1 MPYVYNPITGKN
13 DLWQPEPVKEQ
24 FGQIGQNIRNFST
37 GPMGDA
43 PRQTKTIKEQF
54 GQIGQNIRNFSTGG
68 APSSSAS
75 VAMLGT
81 GATPPSA
88 TQLAGYSRA
97 TPNYLSG
104 LSQTEMPP
112 EGVDA
117 GAPTAQPSTDWTQLF
132 AQFRQSGLDAAE
144 ATRLAQQTAA
154 QNTYEAQMR
163 SAQTAARENQM
174 AVRQAREQIAE
185 QSFEQQRALT
195 QGAQSRG
202 LGGSGIEQLART
214 QQRMGTGRNIN
225 QLAQQEMLG
234 NEKLMNYVSEVET
247 KKGEK
252 LAEAD
257 AQYYNNLFKLAGN
270 DLENM
275 KFLDSV
281 AYRDKV
287 FDWQKENAKEI
298 TDNNNL
304 NTKLDLVGILENPN
318 LSDAGKKSTIA
329 MMLEG
334 NKITQQEAND
344 FADQY
349 LGAAAGDKIIKGKFD
364 WSTAIAVGAL
374 VAVGIAAV
382 VAFPPLIA
390 ATPFLGAATVAGG
403 TALGA
408 TKLAAAGALVKIGAG
423 AATAGLAGGTAAG
436 VTAGGISGL
445 ARVLGG
451 KVSYRLSD
459 GTEWN
464 GTRADAIDK
473 NNPESL
479 VVREFGNRQAFKD
492 MQFALEGTEVKIV
505 YKGVSYDRFN
515 DAQAVWLR
523 TQGR

>member
-1 MPYVYNPITGKN
+1 MPYVYNPVTGKN

-37 GPMGDA
+37 GPTDGA

-81 GATPPSA
+81 GATPSSA
-88 TQLAGYSRA
+88 TQMSSSELQRVMG

-104 LSQTEMPP
+104 LSQTETQP
-112 EGVDA
+112 ESVDA
-117 GAPTAQPSTDWTQLF
+117 GAPSTDWTQLF

-163 SAQTAARENQM
+163 NAQTAARENQM

-287 FDWQKENAKEI
+287 FEWQKENAKEI

-334 NKITQQEAND
+334 EKITQQEAND
-344 FADQY
+344 YLDQY
-349 LGAAAGDKIIKGKFD
+349 LGAAAGDRIVKGKFD
-364 WSTAIAVGAL
+364 WTTAIAVGAL
-374 VAVGIAAV
+374 AAVGIAAA
-382 VAFPPLIA
+382 VAFAPLLAGTSVA
-390 ATPFLGAATVAGG
+390 AGLTAGITGAAAVGKGAAVLGG
-403 TALGA
+403 IKAVTG
-408 TKLAAAGALVKIGAG
+408 AAA
-423 AATAGLAGGTAAG
+423 AATAGGVAAGG
-436 VTAGGISGL
+436 VAGGLSGL
-445 ARVLGG
+445 AQRLSGN
-451 KVSYRLSD
+451 VSYRLSD

-473 NNPESL
+473 NNPNSL

>member
-1 MPYVYNPITGKN
+1 
-13 DLWQPEPVKEQ
+13 
-24 FGQIGQNIRNFST
+24 
-37 GPMGDA
+37 
-43 PRQTKTIKEQF
+43 
-54 GQIGQNIRNFSTGG
+54 
-68 APSSSAS
+68 
-75 VAMLGT
+75 
-81 GATPPSA
+81 
-88 TQLAGYSRA
+88 
-97 TPNYLSG
+97 
-104 LSQTEMPP
+104 
-112 EGVDA
+112 
-117 GAPTAQPSTDWTQLF
+117 
-132 AQFRQSGLDAAE
+132 
-144 ATRLAQQTAA
+144 
-154 QNTYEAQMR
+154 
-163 SAQTAARENQM
+163 
-174 AVRQAREQIAE
+174 
-185 QSFEQQRALT
+185 
-195 QGAQSRG
+195 
-202 LGGSGIEQLART
+202 
-214 QQRMGTGRNIN
+214 MGTGRNIN

-287 FDWQKENAKEI
+287 FEWQKENAKEI

-334 NKITQQEAND
+334 EKITQQEAND
-344 FADQY
+344 YLDQY
-349 LGAAAGDKIIKGKFD
+349 LGTAAGDKIIKGKFD
-364 WSTAIAVGAL
+364 WTTAIAVGAL
-374 VAVGIAAV
+374 AAVAITAAV
-382 VAFPPLIA
+382 VFAPLIA
-390 ATPFLGAATVAGG
+390 GTSVAAGLTAGIAG
-403 TALGA
+403 TAKAGA
-408 TKLAAAGALVKIGAG
+408 VAGALKVGSLAAGSVTAG
-423 AATAGLAGGTAAG
+423 AAG
-436 VTAGGISGL
+436 GGISGIVQRL
-445 ARVLGG
+445 SGN
-451 KVSYRLSD
+451 VSYRLSD

-473 NNPESL
+473 NNPNSL

>member
-1 MPYVYNPITGKN
+1 MAEKKKTFLERLNEDFNKTSLGSFLKPN
-13 DLWQPEPVKEQ
+13 QQ
-24 FGQIGQNIRNFST
+24 QQAFFRAST
-37 GPMGDA
+37 GSG
-43 PRQTKTIKEQF
+43 TT
-54 GQIGQNIRNFSTGG
+54 GQ
-68 APSSSAS
+68 PSSRVVSTAKNYFPS
-75 VAMLGT
+75 NTGPGT
-81 GATPPSA
+81 PSA

-104 LSQTEMPP
+104 LSQTETQP
-112 EGVDA
+112 ESVDA
-117 GAPTAQPSTDWTQLF
+117 GAPSTDWTQLF

-163 SAQTAARENQM
+163 NAQTAARENQM

-374 VAVGIAAV
+374 AAVGIAAV

-408 TKLAAAGALVKIGAG
+408 TKLAAAGALAKIGAG

-445 ARVLGG
+445 ARNLGG

-473 NNPESL
+473 NNPNSV

-505 YKGVSYDRFN
+505 YKGVSYDRFK
-515 DAQAVWLR
+515 DAQSVWLR

>member
-287 FDWQKENAKEI
+287 FEWQKENAKEI

-334 NKITQQEAND
+334 EKITQQEAND
-344 FADQY
+344 YLDQY
-349 LGAAAGDKIIKGKFD
+349 LGAAAGDRIVKGKFD
-364 WSTAIAVGAL
+364 WTTAIAVGAL
-374 VAVGIAAV
+374 AAVGIAAA
-382 VAFPPLIA
+382 VAFAPLLA
-390 ATPFLGAATVAGG
+390 GTAVATGLTAGITGAAAVGKGAAVLGG
-403 TALGA
+403 VKAVTG
-408 TKLAAAGALVKIGAG
+408 AAA
-423 AATAGLAGGTAAG
+423 AATAGGVAAGG
-436 VTAGGISGL
+436 VAGGLSGL
-445 ARVLGG
+445 AQRLSGN
-451 KVSYRLSD
+451 VSYRLSD

-473 NNPESL
+473 NNPNSL
-479 VVREFGNRQAFKD
+479 VAREFGNRQAFKD
-492 MQFALEGTEVKIV
+492 IEFALEGTEVKIV